1 MKNTIDQIREKIE
14 QENTRSAWRNGV
26 KAYALELLE
35 QYADNYGSDAGAPSV
50 TDLLNGAHSWHQYS
64 EGGCSLIYNEEI
76 ACRLCT
82 ASELKRTK
90 YGERNPNAREDWLD
104 VQARALH
111 QAAAEIVRF
120 GREVSA
126 C

>member
-35 QYADNYGSDAGAPSV
+35 QSDDNYGSDAGVPSV
-50 TDLLNGAHSWHQYS
+50 ADLLNGAHSWHQYIA
-64 EGGCSLIYNEEI
+64 GGCALIYNEEI
-76 ACRLCT
+76 SCRLCT

-90 YGERNPNAREDWLD
+90 YGERNPNARETWLD

-111 QAAAEIVRF
+111 QAAAEIVRV